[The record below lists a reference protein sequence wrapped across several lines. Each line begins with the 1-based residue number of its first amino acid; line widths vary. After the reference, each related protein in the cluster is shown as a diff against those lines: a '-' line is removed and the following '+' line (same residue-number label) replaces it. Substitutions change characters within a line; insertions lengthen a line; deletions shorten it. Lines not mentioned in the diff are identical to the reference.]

1 MEAVSVTYTPHTPED
16 VAAMLA
22 AIGVERVDELF
33 ADVPESVRLRR
44 PLEVEG
50 PMGEAEVY
58 RFFRSLA
65 AQNRT
70 VHDLVH
76 FVGAGAYEHAI
87 PAVVQALISRGEFLT
102 AYTPYQAEASQG
114 NLQAIF
120 EFQTMI
126 AELTGLDVVQAS
138 LYDGATAAAEA
149 MLLAARVTKR
159 RRVLVSRALHPD
171 VRDVLRTYATGPGLV
186 VEEVPFD
193 ARTGA
198 TDAAA
203 LADRLGEDVAAVF
216 VQYPNFFGVVEP
228 LDVLFASAGEL
239 GALAVAVANPLAL
252 GLLAPPGALGA
263 DVVVGDAQ
271 PLGVPLSF
279 GGPYVGYMAAREAY
293 VRELP
298 GRIVGETTDN
308 QGRRGYVLTLQ
319 AREQHIRRE
328 RATSNI
334 TSNQALMALAV
345 TITLSLLGKRGIG
358 DLARLNAQKAR
369 YTLQTIEARTPFRR
383 VHAGPFFHEFL
394 LDVGVPAKEI
404 LARMCERG
412 FVAGY
417 DVSRRYPEYPTHLL
431 VAVTEVRT
439 REEIERFAEALAQ
452 AVRGS

>member
-1 MEAVSVTYTPHTPED
+1 MEAVPLAYTPHTPDD

-22 AIGVERVDELF
+22 AIGVKSVDELF
-33 ADVPESVRLRR
+33 ADIPESVRLRR

-65 AQNRT
+65 SQNRII
-70 VHDLVH
+70 HDLVH
-76 FVGAGAYEHAI
+76 FVGAGAYEHTI
-87 PAVVQALISRGEFLT
+87 LAVVQALISRGEFLT

-126 AELTGLDVVQAS
+126 AELVGLDVAQAS
-138 LYDGATAAAEA
+138 LYDGSTAAAEA

-171 VRDVLRTYATGPGLV
+171 VRDVLHTYAAGPELV
-186 VEEVPFD
+186 IEEVPVD
-193 ARTGA
+193 VRTGQ
-198 TDAAA
+198 TDMAV
-203 LADRLGEDVAAVF
+203 LGERLDRDVAALF
-216 VQYPNFFGVVEP
+216 VQYPNFFGVVDP
-228 LDVLFASAGEL
+228 LDALFAPVKEV
-239 GALAVAVANPLAL
+239 GALAVAVVNPLAL
-252 GLLAPPGALGA
+252 GLLESPGALGA

-271 PLGVPLSF
+271 PLGLPLSF
-279 GGPYVGYMAAREAY
+279 GGPYVGYMAAREAF

-298 GRIVGETTDN
+298 GRIVGETTDSE
-308 QGRRGYVLTLQ
+308 GRRGYVLTLQ

-345 TITLSLLGKRGIG
+345 TITLSLLGKSGIG
-358 DLARLNAQKAR
+358 ELARLNAQKAH
-369 YTLQTIEARTPFRR
+369 YTLQAIEARTPFRR

-394 LDVGVPAKEI
+394 LDVGVPAKEL
-404 LARMCERG
+404 LARMCEHG

-417 DVSRRYPEYPTHLL
+417 DVSWRYPEYPTHLL

-439 REEIERFAEALAQ
+439 REEIERFVETLARM
-452 AVRGS
+452 VKGS